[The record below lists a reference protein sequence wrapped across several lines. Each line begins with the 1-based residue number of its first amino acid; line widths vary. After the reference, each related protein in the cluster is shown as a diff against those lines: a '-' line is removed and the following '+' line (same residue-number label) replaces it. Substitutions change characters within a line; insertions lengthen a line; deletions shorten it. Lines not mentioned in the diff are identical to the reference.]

1 MNAAER
7 PNSIANVPPRIIRA
21 ESAEE
26 IALARELFREYAASI
41 GVDLC
46 FQSFEQELAGL
57 PGRYASPEGR
67 LLLAFCDGKLA
78 GCVALRKL
86 DDETCEMKR
95 LYLRPEFRGRSLG
108 RRLALRIID
117 EGRSI
122 GYRRMQLDTLPLMRD
137 AICLYRSM
145 GFKEIAPYTSNPV
158 PGALFMEL
166 ELGPGET
173 GA

>member
-1 MNAAER
+1 MSGAKR
-7 PNSIANVPPRIIRA
+7 PSITPSEAPRISLA

-26 IALARELFREYAASI
+26 VALVRELFQEYAASL

-46 FQSFEQELAGL
+46 FQSFEQELAEL

-67 LLLAFCDGKLA
+67 LLLAFCEGKLA

-108 RRLALRIID
+108 RRLGLRAID

-122 GYRRMQLDTLPLMRD
+122 GYRRMRLDTLPSMRD
-137 AICLYRSM
+137 AITLYRSL
-145 GFKEIAPYTSNPV
+145 GFNEIAPYTTNPV

-166 ELGPGET
+166 ELLPGEP

>member
-1 MNAAER
+1 MSAVNQSR
-7 PNSIANVPPRIIRA
+7 GNSTEAPRIILA
-21 ESAEE
+21 ESAEDVG
-26 IALARELFREYAASI
+26 LARELFREYAASI

-57 PGRYASPEGR
+57 PGRYAPPEGR
-67 LLLAFCDGKLA
+67 LLLALCEGKGA

-86 DDETCEMKR
+86 DKEICEMKR

-108 RRLALRIID
+108 RLLAQRIIH

-122 GYRRMQLDTLPLMRD
+122 GYRRMRLDTLPLMRD
-137 AICLYRSM
+137 AIALYCSL
-145 GFKEIAPYTSNPV
+145 GFKEIAPYTANPV

-166 ELGPGET
+166 ELIT
-173 GA
+173 